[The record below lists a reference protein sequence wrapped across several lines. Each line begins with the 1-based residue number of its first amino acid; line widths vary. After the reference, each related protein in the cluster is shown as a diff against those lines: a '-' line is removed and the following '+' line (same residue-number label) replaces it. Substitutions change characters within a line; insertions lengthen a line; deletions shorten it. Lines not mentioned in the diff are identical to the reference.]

1 MLAFLQQAGSQVPV
15 GLQVVQALAITFQ
28 GVFIILGIIAAY
40 YRFIKEKPHAF
51 RLQPTVSGAV
61 KIHNETIYLVV
72 TVAAHNTGQ
81 VDIPLNLE
89 STGLRIETRR
99 AGDDGWR
106 LFNTQDIFLF
116 LENSP
121 VRPDVNI
128 EDQVWEEIPYDG
140 RVGVRLELSIFA
152 QDENYPSWTTTSI
165 VNLVAEQGADS
176 SESG

>member
-1 MLAFLQQAGSQVPV
+1 MLAFLQQAGSQVPAWLQTAQAAST
-15 GLQVVQALAITFQ
+15 GLQGI
-28 GVFIILGIIAAY
+28 FIVLGIVAAY
-40 YRFIKEKPHAF
+40 YRFIREKPHTF

-61 KIHNETIYLVV
+61 KIQDKTIYLVV

-121 VRPDVNI
+121 VRPDVKI
-128 EDQVWEEIPYDG
+128 EDQVWEEIPYEG

-152 QDENYPSWTTTSI
+152 RGENYPSWTTTSI